1 MATSG
6 MCSLGRLHIRD
17 TQVLQLVRAAGEVL
31 MYRTILASQWDD
43 TISGCGDI
51 RQEPRSGI
59 TAFAHPLDLAFQ
71 ASDNINEA
79 RGATDNVL
87 PDFESQACFSGGD
100 HLTPFKHH
108 VYQTTGLVTRLP
120 ARKHTRRLQF

>member
-31 MYRTILASQWDD
+31 VYRTILASQWDD

-51 RQEPRSGI
+51 RQEP
-59 TAFAHPLDLAFQ
+59 
-71 ASDNINEA
+71 
-79 RGATDNVL
+79 
-87 PDFESQACFSGGD
+87 
-100 HLTPFKHH
+100 
-108 VYQTTGLVTRLP
+108 
-120 ARKHTRRLQF
+120 